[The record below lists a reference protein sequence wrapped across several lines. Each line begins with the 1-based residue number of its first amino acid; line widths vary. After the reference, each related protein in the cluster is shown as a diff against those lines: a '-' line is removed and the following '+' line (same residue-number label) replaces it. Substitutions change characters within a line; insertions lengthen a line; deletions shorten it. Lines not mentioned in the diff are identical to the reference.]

1 MNKEPNHT
9 ALAYALINDEL
20 AGRKTTATTHDASL
34 AVIFRTALK
43 TLLQD
48 DCRNSDALLEAFVVI
63 AAEATAA
70 VATLASEEE
79 ES

>member
-1 MNKEPNHT
+1 MNKEPNHV

-20 AGRKTTATTHDASL
+20 AGRKPTGAKHDASL
-34 AVIFRTALK
+34 AAILRTTLK
-43 TLLQD
+43 AILHD
-48 DCRNSDALLEAFVVI
+48 DCANSDALLEAFVVI

-79 ES
+79 DS